1 MRILLFL
8 LIFTPLASSRESSTL
23 LSSCNLGPSQ
33 TARSLTGVERRDLSW
48 VNQHHITEEKLDE
61 AIRCVTEAYNRF
73 HLPKY
78 WGSGKRASADGT
90 KWEVH
95 THNLLAEYH
104 IRYGG
109 YGGIGYYHVSDTYIA
124 LFSRF
129 IPCGVHE
136 AIYIL
141 DGLLKNES
149 EIKPVEVTGDTQ
161 AQNAVVFGLAH
172 LLGIRLMPRI
182 RNWKD
187 LTLYRPM
194 SQSRYEHINSLF
206 NAAIDW
212 NFTPCQPPD

>member
-61 AIRCVTEAYNRF
+61 AIRCITEAYNRF

-78 WGSGKRASADGT
+78 WGTGKRASADGT
-90 KWEVH
+90 KWEMYEQ
-95 THNLLAEYH
+95 NLLAEYH

-136 AIYIL
+136 GAYIL
-141 DGLLKNES
+141 DMFEKEQAS
-149 EIKPVEVTGDTQ
+149 IRPDIVHGDTQ
-161 AQNAVVFGLAH
+161 AQSTTIFGLAH
-172 LLGIRLMPRI
+172 LLGISLMPRI
-182 RNWKD
+182 
-187 LTLYRPM
+187 
-194 SQSRYEHINSLF
+194 
-206 NAAIDW
+206 
-212 NFTPCQPPD
+212 